1 MINRQQGF
9 TLLEVMAALAI
20 FSMLSVL
27 AFMIFSQASEL
38 HQRSQKEIQQFNQL
52 QRTITILDND
62 LLQLVARRNRSTDK
76 IMVLGEEAIFT
87 TQSRDPLAPLSEA
100 QTLLT
105 VHWYLRNHTLYR
117 AVRTSVDGR
126 KDQPAQAML
135 EHVESFLLESN
146 SGESQELPLSVTLH
160 LQTQQYGGLQRRF
173 ALPEQLAREESP
185 AQTQAGNN
193 NHDNEQRGVALLIV
207 LMLLALMAALA
218 ADMTL
223 SFHSQL
229 QRTRQVNH
237 HLQRQYD
244 IELAEKLAL
253 ASLTQDV
260 KDNDRQTTL
269 QQYWAQP
276 QQLQLEDGNTVKW
289 QLRDAQH
296 CFNLN
301 ALAKISDDPLA
312 SPDFPAQVFS
322 ALLINAGIDRGNTDE
337 IVQSIADYIDV
348 DDSPRFHGAEDNF
361 YQSQTPPRHSA
372 NQMLFLTGELR
383 QIKGITENIYQRLIP
398 YVCVLPTTELSINLN
413 MLTEN
418 DIPIFR
424 ALFLNNI
431 TDADARVL
439 LQKRPREGWLT
450 TDAFLYWAQQD
461 FSGVKPLV
469 AQVKGH
475 LFPYSRYFT
484 LSTESISDEQSQGW
498 QSHIFFNRKQQSAQI
513 YRRTLQLY

>member
-1 MINRQQGF
+1 MN
-9 TLLEVMAALAI
+9 
-20 FSMLSVL
+20 
-27 AFMIFSQASEL
+27 
-38 HQRSQKEIQQFNQL
+38 
-52 QRTITILDND
+52 
-62 LLQLVARRNRSTDK
+62 
-76 IMVLGEEAIFT
+76 
-87 TQSRDPLAPLSEA
+87 
-100 QTLLT
+100 
-105 VHWYLRNHTLYR
+105 
-117 AVRTSVDGR
+117 
-126 KDQPAQAML
+126 
-135 EHVESFLLESN
+135 
-146 SGESQELPLSVTLH
+146 
-160 LQTQQYGGLQRRF
+160 
-173 ALPEQLAREESP
+173 
-185 AQTQAGNN
+185 
-193 NHDNEQRGVALLIV
+193 NEQRGVALLIV

-348 DDSPRFHGAEDNF
+348 DDSPRFHGAEDSF
-361 YQSQTPPRHSA
+361 YQSQTLPRHSA

-418 DIPIFR
+418 DIPLFR

-469 AQVKGH
+469 AQVKRH

>member
-1 MINRQQGF
+1 MN
-9 TLLEVMAALAI
+9 
-20 FSMLSVL
+20 
-27 AFMIFSQASEL
+27 
-38 HQRSQKEIQQFNQL
+38 
-52 QRTITILDND
+52 
-62 LLQLVARRNRSTDK
+62 
-76 IMVLGEEAIFT
+76 
-87 TQSRDPLAPLSEA
+87 
-100 QTLLT
+100 
-105 VHWYLRNHTLYR
+105 
-117 AVRTSVDGR
+117 
-126 KDQPAQAML
+126 
-135 EHVESFLLESN
+135 
-146 SGESQELPLSVTLH
+146 
-160 LQTQQYGGLQRRF
+160 
-173 ALPEQLAREESP
+173 
-185 AQTQAGNN
+185 
-193 NHDNEQRGVALLIV
+193 NEQRGVALLIV

-348 DDSPRFHGAEDNF
+348 DDSPRFHGAEDSF
-361 YQSQTPPRHSA
+361 YQSQTPPRHST

-418 DIPIFR
+418 DIPLFR

-469 AQVKGH
+469 AQVKRH

>member
-1 MINRQQGF
+1 M
-9 TLLEVMAALAI
+9 
-20 FSMLSVL
+20 
-27 AFMIFSQASEL
+27 
-38 HQRSQKEIQQFNQL
+38 
-52 QRTITILDND
+52 
-62 LLQLVARRNRSTDK
+62 
-76 IMVLGEEAIFT
+76 
-87 TQSRDPLAPLSEA
+87 
-100 QTLLT
+100 
-105 VHWYLRNHTLYR
+105 
-117 AVRTSVDGR
+117 
-126 KDQPAQAML
+126 
-135 EHVESFLLESN
+135 
-146 SGESQELPLSVTLH
+146 
-160 LQTQQYGGLQRRF
+160 
-173 ALPEQLAREESP
+173 
-185 AQTQAGNN
+185 
-193 NHDNEQRGVALLIV
+193 
-207 LMLLALMAALA
+207 
-218 ADMTL
+218 
-223 SFHSQL
+223 
-229 QRTRQVNH
+229 
-237 HLQRQYD
+237 
-244 IELAEKLAL
+244 
-253 ASLTQDV
+253 
-260 KDNDRQTTL
+260 

-348 DDSPRFHGAEDNF
+348 DDSPRFHGAEDSF

-418 DIPIFR
+418 DIPLFR

-469 AQVKGH
+469 AQVKRH

>member
-1 MINRQQGF
+1 MN
-9 TLLEVMAALAI
+9 
-20 FSMLSVL
+20 
-27 AFMIFSQASEL
+27 
-38 HQRSQKEIQQFNQL
+38 
-52 QRTITILDND
+52 
-62 LLQLVARRNRSTDK
+62 
-76 IMVLGEEAIFT
+76 
-87 TQSRDPLAPLSEA
+87 
-100 QTLLT
+100 
-105 VHWYLRNHTLYR
+105 
-117 AVRTSVDGR
+117 
-126 KDQPAQAML
+126 
-135 EHVESFLLESN
+135 
-146 SGESQELPLSVTLH
+146 
-160 LQTQQYGGLQRRF
+160 
-173 ALPEQLAREESP
+173 
-185 AQTQAGNN
+185 
-193 NHDNEQRGVALLIV
+193 NEQRGVALLIV

-361 YQSQTPPRHSA
+361 YQSQTQPRHSA

>member
-1 MINRQQGF
+1 MN
-9 TLLEVMAALAI
+9 
-20 FSMLSVL
+20 
-27 AFMIFSQASEL
+27 
-38 HQRSQKEIQQFNQL
+38 
-52 QRTITILDND
+52 
-62 LLQLVARRNRSTDK
+62 
-76 IMVLGEEAIFT
+76 
-87 TQSRDPLAPLSEA
+87 
-100 QTLLT
+100 
-105 VHWYLRNHTLYR
+105 
-117 AVRTSVDGR
+117 
-126 KDQPAQAML
+126 
-135 EHVESFLLESN
+135 
-146 SGESQELPLSVTLH
+146 
-160 LQTQQYGGLQRRF
+160 
-173 ALPEQLAREESP
+173 
-185 AQTQAGNN
+185 
-193 NHDNEQRGVALLIV
+193 NEQRGVALLIV
-207 LMLLALMAALA
+207 LMLLELMAALA
-218 ADMTL
+218 ADMTI
-223 SFHSQL
+223 SFHGQL
-229 QRTRQVNH
+229 HRTRQVNH

-253 ASLTQDV
+253 ASLTLDV

-276 QQLQLEDGNTVKW
+276 QQLQLENGNTVKW

-301 ALAKISDDPLA
+301 ALAKISDAPLA

-337 IVQSIADYIDV
+337 IVQSIADYIDA
-348 DDSPRFHGAEDNF
+348 DDSPRFH
-361 YQSQTPPRHSA
+361 
-372 NQMLFLTGELR
+372 
-383 QIKGITENIYQRLIP
+383 RLIP
-398 YVCVLPTTELSINLN
+398 YVCVLPTSELSINLN

-418 DIPIFR
+418 DIPLFR

>member
-1 MINRQQGF
+1 MNKQSGM
-9 TLLEVMAALAI
+9 TLLEVLLAMSIFTAVALTLMSSMQGQRNAI
-20 FSMLSVL
+20 ERMRNETL
-27 AFMIFSQASEL
+27 ALWIAD
-38 HQRSQKEIQQFNQL
+38 NQL
-52 QRTITILDND
+52 QSQDSFGEENTSSSGKELINGEEWNWRSDIHSSKDGTLLERTIT
-62 LLQLVARRNRSTDK
+62 
-76 IMVLGEEAIFT
+76 
-87 TQSRDPLAPLSEA
+87 
-100 QTLLT
+100 
-105 VHWYLRNHTLYR
+105 
-117 AVRTSVDGR
+117 
-126 KDQPAQAML
+126 
-135 EHVESFLLESN
+135 
-146 SGESQELPLSVTLH
+146 VTLPSG
-160 LQTQQYGGLQRRF
+160 QT
-173 ALPEQLAREESP
+173 
-185 AQTQAGNN
+185 
-193 NHDNEQRGVALLIV
+193 
-207 LMLLALMAALA
+207 

-348 DDSPRFHGAEDNF
+348 DDSPRFHGAEDSF

-418 DIPIFR
+418 DIPLFR

-469 AQVKGH
+469 AQVKRH

>member
-1 MINRQQGF
+1 MN
-9 TLLEVMAALAI
+9 
-20 FSMLSVL
+20 
-27 AFMIFSQASEL
+27 
-38 HQRSQKEIQQFNQL
+38 
-52 QRTITILDND
+52 
-62 LLQLVARRNRSTDK
+62 
-76 IMVLGEEAIFT
+76 
-87 TQSRDPLAPLSEA
+87 
-100 QTLLT
+100 
-105 VHWYLRNHTLYR
+105 
-117 AVRTSVDGR
+117 
-126 KDQPAQAML
+126 
-135 EHVESFLLESN
+135 
-146 SGESQELPLSVTLH
+146 
-160 LQTQQYGGLQRRF
+160 
-173 ALPEQLAREESP
+173 
-185 AQTQAGNN
+185 
-193 NHDNEQRGVALLIV
+193 NEQRGVALLIV

-348 DDSPRFHGAEDNF
+348 DDSPRFHGAEDSF
-361 YQSQTPPRHSA
+361 YQSQTSPRHSA

-418 DIPIFR
+418 DIPLFR

-469 AQVKGH
+469 AQVKRH